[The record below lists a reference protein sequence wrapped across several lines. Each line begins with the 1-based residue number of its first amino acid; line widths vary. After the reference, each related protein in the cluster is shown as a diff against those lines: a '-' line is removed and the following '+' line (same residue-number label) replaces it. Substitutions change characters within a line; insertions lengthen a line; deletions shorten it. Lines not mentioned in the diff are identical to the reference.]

1 MPVAFVAHKEEF
13 QEIEAFC
20 YDLLRLSKDFVH
32 LASLYGKIV
41 ISEKELPAEGPS
53 PAFRTR

>member
-1 MPVAFVAHKEEF
+1 MPVSFVAKKEEF
-13 QEIEAFC
+13 REIQSFC

-41 ISEKELPAEGPS
+41 ISEKELPAEGAS
-53 PAFRTR
+53 FVVY